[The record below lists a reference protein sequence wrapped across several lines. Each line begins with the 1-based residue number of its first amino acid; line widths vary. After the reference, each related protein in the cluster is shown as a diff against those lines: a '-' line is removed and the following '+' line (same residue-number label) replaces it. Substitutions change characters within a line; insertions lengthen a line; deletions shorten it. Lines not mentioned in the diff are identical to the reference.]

1 MNECEGSEGG
11 VSVRGVR
18 VRGVSEGQE
27 VREEVMRMKPKG
39 TMKEGREWGEGGRS
53 EMWRY

>member
-1 MNECEGSEGG
+1 M
-11 VSVRGVR
+11 SVRGVR